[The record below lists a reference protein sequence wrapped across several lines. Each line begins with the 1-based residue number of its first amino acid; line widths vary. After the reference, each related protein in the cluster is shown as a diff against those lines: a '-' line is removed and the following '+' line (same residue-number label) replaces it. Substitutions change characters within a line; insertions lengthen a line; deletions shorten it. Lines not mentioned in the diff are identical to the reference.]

1 MQTIKLNQK
10 QKDSNF
16 SIAHKV
22 ANEKARAVLGEC
34 LNIASY
40 NGITKIVSP
49 TLVACSTMEKS
60 TCGAES
66 YARANGAELEIDVS
80 ESFKFYYSPIKE
92 EYAEPSPSPF
102 EDYTKS
108 GVDKAEWP

>member
-1 MQTIKLNQK
+1 MQVVKINHPQK
-10 QKDSNF
+10 EKSFNR
-16 SIAHKV
+16 AHQI
-22 ANEKARAVLGEC
+22 ANEKAQSILGEC

-40 NGITKIVSP
+40 NSITKLVSP
-49 TLVACSTMEKS
+49 TLVACSTKEKS
-60 TCGAES
+60 TCGAEA

-80 ESFKFYYSPIKE
+80 EDFKFYYRPVKE
-92 EYAEPSPSPF
+92 DYAEPSPSPF